1 MHQVKN
7 PNIRPLTFVGLRLLF
22 GRPVNE
28 QYNDLYRARH
38 SVFWG
43 AVLGI
48 GISLVP
54 LYIVLFVSNGMIQ
67 GITDRYL
74 ETKTSH
80 LQMSLPFSF
89 DATQRNALTQD
100 VSRMPGIIS
109 TSFEVDGI
117 GLAAS
122 QNGSTSAQIRGLDGA
137 VLQDKG
143 FNRFISVDE
152 GQMYPNRQN
161 EVVLGRYLARKLEV
175 KTGDSVT
182 LITLRS
188 NDSTNYLP
196 KLAVF
201 RVAGIISSGYRELD
215 ANWFIIQSDA
225 ALRLLNSAT
234 AYAFMGI
241 KISKPYGSD
250 LDRIASEVSRAGQ
263 KYGLT
268 SEQGARVRTWREIE
282 KSLFQS
288 FSSTRSV
295 LVLIMVIAIIVAAL
309 NLASALTTFV
319 IEHRAEIAIIRSFG
333 VSRTQAAL
341 IFLLGGTATGAIGC
355 IAGSLAG
362 IAISIF
368 INQIISGMQA
378 ILGFASRLLSAD
390 RQTIQLLNPDYYLEH
405 IPITMDWRFVVLI
418 LLSGI
423 ALSAIASIL
432 PAMKSTSIAPA
443 ELIRHE

>member
-1 MHQVKN
+1 
-7 PNIRPLTFVGLRLLF
+7 
-22 GRPVNE
+22 
-28 QYNDLYRARH
+28 
-38 SVFWG
+38 
-43 AVLGI
+43 
-48 GISLVP
+48 
-54 LYIVLFVSNGMIQ
+54 
-67 GITDRYL
+67 
-74 ETKTSH
+74 
-80 LQMSLPFSF
+80 
-89 DATQRNALTQD
+89 
-100 VSRMPGIIS
+100 
-109 TSFEVDGI
+109 
-117 GLAAS
+117 
-122 QNGSTSAQIRGLDGA
+122 
-137 VLQDKG
+137 
-143 FNRFISVDE
+143 
-152 GQMYPNRQN
+152 
-161 EVVLGRYLARKLEV
+161 
-175 KTGDSVT
+175 
-182 LITLRS
+182 
-188 NDSTNYLP
+188 
-196 KLAVF
+196 
-201 RVAGIISSGYRELD
+201 
-215 ANWFIIQSDA
+215 
-225 ALRLLNSAT
+225 
-234 AYAFMGI
+234 MGI

>member
-7 PNIRPLTFVGLRLLF
+7 PDIRPLSFVGLRLLF
-22 GRPVNE
+22 GRPGGE
-28 QYNDLYRARH
+28 PYNDLYRARH

-43 AVLGI
+43 AILGI
-48 GISLVP
+48 GISLIP

-80 LQMSLPFSF
+80 LQMNLPFDF
-89 DATQRNALTQD
+89 DASQRNALIQD
-100 VSRMPGIIS
+100 VSRIPGVIS
-109 TSFEVDGI
+109 TFFEIDGI

-137 VLQDKG
+137 VLHDKG

-182 LITLRS
+182 IITLK
-188 NDSTNYLP
+188 NVDSTNYLP

-201 RVAGIISSGYRELD
+201 RVTGIISSGYRELD

-225 ALRLLNSAT
+225 ALRLLNSTT
-234 AYAFMGI
+234 AYAFLGI
-241 KISKPYGSD
+241 KISKPYGPE
-250 LDRIASEVSRAGQ
+250 LDRIASEVSHAGE
-263 KYGLT
+263 KYGLAG
-268 SEQGARVRTWREIE
+268 EQGARVRTWREIE

-309 NLASALTTFV
+309 NLASALSTFV

-333 VSRTQAAL
+333 VSRTQTAL

-362 IAISIF
+362 IVISIF
-368 INQIISGMQA
+368 INQIIGGIQA
-378 ILGFASRLLSAD
+378 ILDFASKLLSTNGQA
-390 RQTIQLLNPDYYLEH
+390 IKLLNPDYYLEH
-405 IPITMDWRFVVLI
+405 IPITVDWRFVISI

-423 ALSAIASIL
+423 ALSAIASLL

>member
-1 MHQVKN
+1 MHQVKT

-22 GRPVNE
+22 GRSANE
-28 QYNDLYRARH
+28 QYNDLHRARH

-89 DATQRNALTQD
+89 DATQRTALTQD

-109 TSFEVDGI
+109 LSFEIDGI

-122 QNGSTSAQIRGLDGA
+122 QNGSTSAQIRGLDGS

-152 GQMYPNRQN
+152 GQVYPNRQN

-188 NDSTNYLP
+188 DDSANYLP

-250 LDRIASEVSRAGQ
+250 LDRIASEVFQAGQ

-268 SEQGARVRTWREIE
+268 GEQGARVRTWREIE

-368 INQIISGMQA
+368 INQIITGMQT
-378 ILGFASRLLSAD
+378 ILSLASRLLSTD

-405 IPITMDWRFVVLI
+405 IPITMDWRFVALI